1 MIGEVGGRLG
11 HVAAVAGRADAAAL
25 AGEGHDESLAAARAP
40 GAGEAEAEDP
50 AGEIAAEFVLD
61 IAWHG
66 PLGSFPPFEPALEVL
81 GDDLVE
87 RRLLG
92 PASLVTT
99 GFREA
104 SVWAEAASRGKPC
117 NRGDHGRTGRWKAGV
132 NSRTLSAG
140 RAVRHQPIAR
150 LGGRANKAGACRGG
164 SCIPIPEN
172 VVVAWNH
179 ESSGPKA
186 RAFSQSSYVTR
197 AASMYLAIWRL
208 SGVDGVSRIE
218 SVAAGRMTER
228 LRFNRYTSQKIPQTP
243 ALPAFSPPPPDEAEP
258 CGHATDSEHAH
269 GRRLRDGGNREGDGV
284 PGRIL
289 DLSGAR
295 SSGTENSATGANR
308 FRLAFNAKA

>member
-1 MIGEVGGRLG
+1 MN
-11 HVAAVAGRADAAAL
+11 
-25 AGEGHDESLAAARAP
+25 P
-40 GAGEAEAEDP
+40 
-50 AGEIAAEFVLD
+50 
-61 IAWHG
+61 
-66 PLGSFPPFEPALEVL
+66 
-81 GDDLVE
+81 
-87 RRLLG
+87 
-92 PASLVTT
+92 VT
-99 GFREA
+99 
-104 SVWAEAASRGKPC
+104 
-117 NRGDHGRTGRWKAGV
+117 
-132 NSRTLSAG
+132 L
-140 RAVRHQPIAR
+140 AR
-150 LGGRANKAGACRGG
+150 LNGHSTQACRKDTRGG

-284 PGRIL
+284 PGRML

-295 SSGTENSATGANR
+295 SSGTEPSILMGDEPTGNLDSRTGADVIALLRKLNVDR
-308 FRLAFNAKA
+308 SLTVVLVTHDQQVARHADRTIVLRDGLIVADTTSFAEAKAALEADQPAAEPRS

>member
-1 MIGEVGGRLG
+1 MGGPAGGRL
-11 HVAAVAGRADAAAL
+11 VYTAVHYPR
-25 AGEGHDESLAAARAP
+25 
-40 GAGEAEAEDP
+40 
-50 AGEIAAEFVLD
+50 
-61 IAWHG
+61 
-66 PLGSFPPFEPALEVL
+66 
-81 GDDLVE
+81 
-87 RRLLG
+87 
-92 PASLVTT
+92 
-99 GFREA
+99 
-104 SVWAEAASRGKPC
+104 
-117 NRGDHGRTGRWKAGV
+117 
-132 NSRTLSAG
+132 G

-269 GRRLRDGGNREGDGV
+269 GRRFGHDFDDLKPANAD
-284 PGRIL
+284 PGR
-289 DLSGAR
+289 
-295 SSGTENSATGANR
+295 T
-308 FRLAFNAKA
+308 